1 MSTPYIRRP
10 QLQGN
15 TDVPVLSQPYLQ
27 GTARRDVNGEIPGF
41 AALVTTTPADF
52 VVETEASTSGPV
64 TVTFSVG
71 HSALLRDIL
80 ATLNAALAGVAQAE
94 ERDGCVRL
102 VTLGVGDTVTGRA
115 FIRVHPA
122 TTDWNGDGVPDGAS
136 GTLGFYEYP
145 APEATAFAGD
155 IESAA
160 ARPLEQGNPNS
171 TKFVARGEDR
181 LSAAFNRGMAQL
193 ATNADVVRTAGYR
206 TAAYPTKIVVDS
218 SVLDWTGRLRYDA
231 AGSVTQVD
239 LSDLTIIDPE
249 LSGRIYVADLSRTS
263 TLREIARQFLVTDT
277 AGHELSAFD
286 ETANEI
292 RVLRVAAVTRG
303 ENGFGAPS
311 FANEASAPTSPLPDT
326 TGIPVDGGN
335 ALGVNRTKIAATP
348 ITEIRNG
355 TNLVC
360 ASLLIGTGFV
370 SQGVRAGDLLT
381 ISSSTTSTPYSNDG
395 TYLVDSVVSEQE
407 VIVRPYADTDVRPLN
422 ESTSGSFGL
431 LSVTSGGEWEDGLW
445 LTFTPP
451 LARFPEDGK
460 LVITLGLER
469 ETLNQ
474 RRDVNASTDDASF
487 SRYEPGLT
495 GFEINQ
501 LWQRQGLTGA
511 YAGMSTDRTSD
522 AGSVLNTRTR
532 PVTIL
537 APEKSLPSPG
547 TYVRGPF
554 TGNLIAGGILKA
566 EFASVPP
573 HPDTFTLGDLGRVV
587 KLSGGSFVD
596 LEPYLIT
603 EFIDGAHVRLAP
615 LGVEAGDELL
625 SVLGVEYEIYEDV
638 VEYPNAILELIAP
651 DQGKNETAK
660 ADVGILYLREQN
672 NASSP
677 PTLSTRKHGQS
688 LVHLERVSVGY
699 SGIAIDVRSIEIT
712 SIRIDA
718 GTSVAAINISVE
730 EFQNIFAVEG
740 GDTRSVEAPYN
751 GGSVFRIFNGPN
763 AGYYLVKRTYST
775 NEIKLVTLDGED
787 ILLDTLVVTTQIGAF
802 YNAHVAVGHTLS
814 GKYGD
819 VAYRTAK
826 LRVFFDSLEQ
836 GEAQGVGLSVDWRG
850 QGAGIS
856 AQLNDANF
864 SAYDSAAGAAG
875 YLLDAQIYSPA
886 HGINLS
892 VTGADSGEAE
902 RRSARGMRV
911 AVDGHQLE
919 ATPANWGRI
928 LGGETLSSW
937 GAHIHQEGSDP
948 ALVVT
953 KGVDVGA
960 DFAHPTDAA
969 VQVRIAPIG
978 SLGTRVY
985 RATGG
990 ALDVTG
996 SVYLRRTLSDTPGGA
1011 VYSETGVSAFQ
1022 YISSMVPPYFN
1033 NERDGVYAFDNPE
1046 GATELGSADQVY
1058 PNLTSTPAPSADLLP
1073 PDYAKFPF
1081 HHHGVVQVLNDA
1093 DFSDFLSPWGLGA
1106 ERHVGKVIEVSDS
1119 YAFGTIRVLTTVDS
1133 VPVAI
1138 NSGDVIAIGGTPLT
1152 AVVPPSVP
1160 VVDQFLTDVDPAVTA
1175 ANIAA
1180 SINDPANSFTTL
1192 VSAASV
1198 GDTVTI
1204 TALEAGSAGD
1214 IISLTTDSDAIELS
1228 GALLYPSAN
1237 GTFTVHALHVVQT
1250 GDDAY
1255 VAVTSG
1261 NLTTPWAVGQ
1271 TGTFRM
1277 YGRRWHRAYL
1287 NIADFALLGTWDT
1300 SAERTDLPAL
1310 TSVNQLVNDR
1320 QTEIVDDTQFPSMGL
1335 QSIVSWSPI
1344 ADGASLGFDA
1354 ALNDSSMSRVA
1365 VNAATY
1371 AAASSWSGGSAA
1383 PLFGHGWS
1391 RDTQQPRSP
1400 FPNRALF
1407 SGGQSNTGDV
1417 AVTPSSLN
1425 SLAADDYTAT
1435 FPVGSGM
1442 SVYWSENWS
1451 GTLAAEFTSGTLA
1464 TALIWQKGRTY
1475 VLTAHL
1481 SLRVRLRIAG
1491 DLRTTSL
1498 VSTRIAVQLCKADGT
1513 VIAQQPTEISPG
1525 VSLSSVPEDQ
1535 EYVFTLDSLYKGAHD
1550 ALNAS
1555 LQTEQLY
1562 IVLGINTNDT
1572 GTAYVL
1578 EFTAEQETRPAVVSG
1593 PQVVAGAQLAHSYRF
1608 TDPVRGFQTVGPADA
1623 RLFGGVDYAKNESWP
1638 TYNSGSS
1645 GWTAS
1650 FTTGTQE
1657 LRGTPGLVRMSSEL
1671 QMYHWYAVAD
1681 AAAVVPTNTW
1691 LTNLQTAIH
1700 SGVHWA
1706 QEEEDAADEAIV
1718 AAIGTPASPAGA
1730 RAEAL
1735 DAVGDAI
1742 TDLINAL
1749 KTVLRGIY
1757 NSDNFSF
1764 EEKELRANSIN
1775 NLIASIET
1783 ALEDPIEGGEY
1794 GTILAH
1800 KPLRNW
1806 VRPWVDY
1813 HRLFTQGVHSAAV
1826 TLYNGAFDP
1835 LWYAYQADKLHNNFG
1850 ESTEN
1855 LQVSA
1860 FVLPGTTG
1868 FLLPLAP
1875 PHGAAL
1881 TSLSVNLSFRPA
1893 NEYIWGVYFSMPDEL
1908 AQLGQSGADSVSY
1921 PDVANENL
1929 WNSKQGVIVEIWKHN
1944 SVDFG
1949 VEEGQFASWTEH
1961 TPEFGFGECIFR
1973 QNINISEETIPGRTD
1988 NTVENAWEQA
1998 TSGDTVAN
2006 RDAYVGKELFV
2017 RRTWNLVEYFG
2028 SADARSRVDGRQ
2040 YSYMLVVRFYGGA
2053 RSTNAGVQLPYV
2065 RGDSPAATSVA
2076 AEPRWEIPQ
2085 AITRLKDDGAFN
2097 AFTLAEGTLY
2107 GHYDAGYDTET
2118 LNMNAPWGSRAFPP
2132 QVKFRG
2138 ARLGWITD
2146 RAGDGGWG

>member
-27 GTARRDVNGEIPGF
+27 GTARRDVNGEIPDF
-41 AALVTTTPADF
+41 ATLVATTPADL
-52 VVETEASTSGPV
+52 VVETEATTSGPV
-64 TVTFSVG
+64 TVTFTVG

-80 ATLNAALAGVAQAE
+80 VTLNAGLAGVAQAE

-102 VTLGVGDTVTGRA
+102 TTLGVGDTITGRA

-122 TTDWNGDGVPDGAS
+122 TTDWNGDGVADSCS

-193 ATNADVVRTAGYR
+193 ASNADVVRTAGYR
-206 TAAYPTKIVVDS
+206 PAAYPTKITVDS
-218 SVLDWTGRLRYDA
+218 SVLAWTGRLRYDGD
-231 AGSVTQVD
+231 GSVTQID
-239 LSDLTIIDPE
+239 LSDLTTIDAD
-249 LSGRIYVADLSRTS
+249 LSGRFYVAGLSRTS
-263 TLREIARQFLVTDT
+263 TLRDIARQFLLTDT
-277 AGHELSAFD
+277 AGHEISAFD
-286 ETANEI
+286 ETASET
-292 RVLRVAAVTRG
+292 RTLRVAAVTRG
-303 ENGFGAPS
+303 ENGYGAPS
-311 FANEASAPTSPLPDT
+311 FADEVSAPASPLPDT
-326 TGIPVDGGN
+326 TGVPVDGAN
-335 ALGVNRTKIAATP
+335 ALGVARTKIAATP

-360 ASLLIGTGFV
+360 ASLLIGSGFQ
-370 SQGVRAGDLLT
+370 SQGVVSGDLLT
-381 ISSSTTSTPYSNDG
+381 ISSSTVSIPYTNDG
-395 TYLVDSVVSEQE
+395 LYIVESVVSEQE

-422 ESTSGSFGL
+422 ESTSGSFGFL
-431 LSVTSGGEWEDGLW
+431 TVSSGGEWEAGLW
-445 LTFTPP
+445 VTLTPP

-460 LVITLGLER
+460 LVVTVGLER
-469 ETLNQ
+469 DTLNQ
-474 RRDVNASTDDASF
+474 RRDLSTATDDASF
-487 SRYEPGLT
+487 SRHEPELT

-522 AGSVLNTRTR
+522 AGSILNTRTR

-537 APEKSLPSPG
+537 APEKSVPSAG
-547 TYVRGPF
+547 VYVRGPF
-554 TGNLIAGGILKA
+554 TGELIAGGILKA
-566 EFASVPP
+566 EYAAVPP

-615 LGVEAGDELL
+615 LGVEAGDELPDA
-625 SVLGVEYEIYEDV
+625 SGVEYEVYEEV
-638 VEYPNAILELIAP
+638 VEYPNATLELIAP

-660 ADVGILYLREQN
+660 TDVGILYLREQN
-672 NASSP
+672 NGSSP
-677 PTLSTRKHGQS
+677 PTMVTRKHGQS
-688 LVHLERVSVGY
+688 LVHLERVSIGY
-699 SGIAIDVRSIEIT
+699 LGGTAVDIRTIVIS

-718 GTSVAAINISVE
+718 GTSVATVDKSVE
-730 EFQNIFAVEG
+730 EFQNIFAMDG
-740 GDTRSVEAPYN
+740 GDDRSVEPPYN
-751 GGSVFRIFNGPN
+751 GASVFRIFNGPN

-787 ILLDTLVVTTQIGAF
+787 VLLDTSVATTQIGAF
-802 YNAHVAVGHTLS
+802 YNAHVAVGHTLA

-819 VAYRTAK
+819 VEYRTAK

-836 GEAQGVGLSVDWRG
+836 GEEAGVGLSLDWRG

-856 AQLNDANF
+856 AQLNDADF
-864 SAYDSAAGAAG
+864 VAYDSEAGATG
-875 YLLDAQIYSPA
+875 YLIDAQIYSPA

-911 AVDGHQLE
+911 SVDGHQLE

-953 KGVDVGA
+953 KGVDVGT

-969 VQVRIAPIG
+969 VQVRMAPIG
-978 SLGTRVY
+978 SPGTRVY

-996 SVYLRRTLSDTPGGA
+996 SIYLRRTLATPGGA
-1011 VYSETGVSAFQ
+1011 MYSETGVSVFQ
-1022 YISSMVPPYFN
+1022 YIASMVPPYFN
-1033 NERDGVYAFDNPE
+1033 NRRDGIYAFDNPE
-1046 GATELGSADQVY
+1046 GATELGSADQAY
-1058 PNLTSTPAPSADLLP
+1058 PTLANTAAPSADLLP

-1093 DFSDFLSPWGLGA
+1093 DFSDFLSPLGLGA

-1119 YAFGTIRVLTTVDS
+1119 YAYGTVTVLGPVTNGKTVT
-1133 VPVAI
+1133 
-1138 NSGDVIAIGGTPLT
+1138 IGGISLLADATPDVT
-1152 AVVPPSVP
+1152 N
-1160 VVDQFLTDVDPAVTA
+1160 DQFQSGVAAIATA
-1175 ANIAA
+1175 TSLAA
-1180 SINDPANSFTTL
+1180 AINDPSGSLYGTVTA
-1192 VSAASV
+1192 VADGAI
-1198 GDTVTI
+1198 VTI
-1204 TALEAGSAGD
+1204 TAVAVGSAGNT
-1214 IISLTTDSDAIELS
+1214 IALVTDAPTELSLS

-1237 GTFTVHALHVVQT
+1237 GTFTVHALHVVQA

-1255 VAVTSG
+1255 VAVTAG

-1310 TSVNQLVNDR
+1310 TSVDQLVNDR
-1320 QTEIVDDTQFPSMGL
+1320 QTEIVNDTQFPSMGL
-1335 QSIVSWSPI
+1335 QSIVSWGPI
-1344 ADGASLGFDA
+1344 ADGASLGFDS
-1354 ALNDSSMSRVA
+1354 ALIDPSMARVA
-1365 VNAATY
+1365 VDATTY
-1371 AAASSWSGGSAA
+1371 AAASSWSGGSEG
-1383 PLFGHGWS
+1383 PSFGHGWS

-1407 SGGQSNTGDV
+1407 SGGESNTGDV
-1417 AVTPSSLN
+1417 TVAPGSLN

-1435 FPVGSGM
+1435 FPTGAGM
-1442 SVYWSENWS
+1442 SVYWSENWG
-1451 GTLAAEFTSGTLA
+1451 GTLAAEFTSGALA

-1481 SLRVRLRIAG
+1481 ALRVRLRIAG
-1491 DLRTTSL
+1491 NLSTTGL
-1498 VSTRIAVQLCKADGT
+1498 VTTRLSVQLCKADGT
-1513 VIAQQPTEISPG
+1513 IIAQQPTGISPG

-1535 EYVFTLDSLYKGAHD
+1535 EYLLTLDSLYKGAHD
-1550 ALNAS
+1550 ALNES
-1555 LQTEQLY
+1555 LQTAQLY
-1562 IVLGINTNDT
+1562 IVLSINTNDT

-1593 PQVVAGAQLAHSYRF
+1593 PQVVAGSQLAHSYRF
-1608 TDPVRGFQTVGPADA
+1608 TDPIRGFQTVGPADA

-1638 TYNSGSS
+1638 TYDNGSS

-1681 AAAVVPTNTW
+1681 AAALAPTNTW

-1700 SGVHWA
+1700 SGIHWA
-1706 QEEEDAADEAIV
+1706 QEEEDAADAAIV
-1718 AAIGTPASPAGA
+1718 AAIATPASPAAA

-1735 DAVGDAI
+1735 DAVADAI
-1742 TDLINAL
+1742 TAL
-1749 KTVLRGIY
+1749 LAALTSILVSVY
-1757 NSDNFSF
+1757 NSDNLSRQD
-1764 EEKELRANSIN
+1764 KELRYSAIH
-1775 NLIASIET
+1775 NLEDAIEA
-1783 ALEDPIEGGEY
+1783 ALEDPIEGGDY

-1835 LWYAYQADKLHNNFG
+1835 LWYAYQADKLHNDFG
-1850 ESTEN
+1850 ESTED

-1893 NEYIWGVYFSMPDEL
+1893 NENVWGVYFAMPDEL
-1908 AQLGQSGADSVSY
+1908 AQLGQSGADSMSY
-1921 PDVANENL
+1921 QDVANEDL
-1929 WNSKQGVIVEIWKHN
+1929 WNAKQGVIVEIWRHN

-1973 QNINISEETIPGRTD
+1973 QNVNISEETIPGRTD

-2017 RRTWNLVEYFG
+2017 RRTWNLIEYFG

-2040 YSYMLVVRFYGGA
+2040 YSYMLVVRFYGGT
-2053 RSTNAGVQLPYV
+2053 RKTNAGVQLPYV
-2065 RGDSPAATSVA
+2065 RGDSASPTGET

-2085 AITRLKDDGAFN
+2085 VITRLKDDGVFT
-2097 AFTLAEGTLY
+2097 AFTLAEGRLY
-2107 GHYDAGYDTET
+2107 GHFDAGYDTET
-2118 LNMNAPWGSRAFPP
+2118 LNMNAPWGSGSFPP